1 MDYATL
7 PEMFQRSVAR
17 RGTAPALKR
26 KVDGG
31 WKTIT
36 YAGYGQNVKDLALGL
51 MSLGV
56 GHGDRV
62 ALLSKNCPE
71 WAITDFATL
80 SLGAVTVPIYDTLT
94 AEKAAYIVNDCGA
107 KVLVV
112 QGEKE
117 LERMLS
123 VRKDMKTVERIVV
136 LSKFPDR
143 LRATD
148 VFALDVV
155 YAKGQAHGAE
165 HPEAYAS
172 AVAAVRPDDVASI
185 IYTSGTTGNPKGVVL
200 THANF
205 ISNVKAALQILE
217 VRETDSTLSFLPL
230 SHSFERMGGH
240 FVIVAAGATIHYAT
254 SIDAVAAELVEVK
267 PTMVTAVPRLY
278 EKIYAKILAQ
288 VESGPDAKKKIFHW
302 AKKVGEEYVELVV
315 EKKPVPLALGLK
327 FRVADKLVFSKL
339 REKTGG
345 RIRFFVSGGSALARH
360 LQVFF
365 SAAGLWI
372 LQGYGLTETS
382 PVIPLNT
389 FDHMRLGSTGRAVPG
404 VEVKTVDDGETR
416 SGSEGQAGPNRTGE
430 IWTRGPHVMRGYY
443 NLPKDTAEAL
453 TEDGW
458 FKTGD
463 IGHVDADGFLFITDR
478 KKELLVMSNGKKV
491 PPQPIENELKG
502 RWIAQAVLIGTDR
515 NYISALLAPNFE
527 EVEKAAKDGG
537 WTFASREDL
546 VALPQV
552 RALIQAEVDRVNGT
566 LSRYEQIKTFQLLP
580 RELTLED
587 GELTPSLKIKRRV
600 VDEHFGK
607 EIEALYAGPS
617 PKE

>member
-1 MDYATL
+1 MDYTTL
-7 PEMFQRSVAR
+7 PEMFQRSVSR

-51 MSLGV
+51 TSLGV
-56 GHGDRV
+56 GRGDRV
-62 ALLSKNCPE
+62 ALVSRNCPE

-80 SLGAVTVPIYDTLT
+80 SLGAITVPIYDTLT

-112 QGEKE
+112 QGEAE

-123 VRKDMKTVERIVV
+123 VRKDLRTVERIVV
-136 LSKFPDR
+136 FTKVPDR
-143 LRATD
+143 LRASD
-148 VFALDVV
+148 VYSLDVV

-165 HPEAYAS
+165 HPQAYEAAAR
-172 AVAAVRPDDVASI
+172 AVDPDDVASI

-200 THANF
+200 THSNF

-217 VRETDSTLSFLPL
+217 VRETDTTLSFLPL

-240 FVIVAAGATIHYAT
+240 FVIVAAGASVHYAS

-278 EKIYAKILAQ
+278 EKIYAKIIAQ
-288 VESGPDAKKKIFHW
+288 VESGPDSKKKVFEW
-302 AKKVGEEYVELVV
+302 ARQVGEEYVTLVS

-339 REKTGG
+339 RAKTGG
-345 RIRFFVSGGSALARH
+345 RIRFFVSGGSALAKH

-382 PVIPLNT
+382 PVITLNT
-389 FDHMRLGSTGRAVPG
+389 FDAMRLGSTGRAIPG
-404 VEVKTVDDGETR
+404 VEIKTVDDGETR
-416 SGSEGQAGPNRTGE
+416 SVSEGMAGPAGTGE

-453 TEDGW
+453 TQDGW

-463 IGHVDADGFLFITDR
+463 IGHIDADGFLFITDR

-515 NYISALLAPNFE
+515 NYVSALLAPNFE
-527 EVEKAAKDGG
+527 ELEKAAKEKG
-537 WTFASREDL
+537 WSFASRQEL
-546 VALPQV
+546 VALPEV
-552 RALIQAEVDRVNGT
+552 RGMYQAEIDRVNAT
-566 LSRYEQIKTFQLLP
+566 LSRYEQIKTFGLLP
-580 RELTLED
+580 RELTLEE
-587 GELTPSLKIKRRV
+587 GELTPSMKIKRRV
-600 VDEHFGK
+600 VDEHFAK
-607 EIEALYAGPS
+607 EIEALYSGPS